1 MNQHRDP
8 VPMASKA
15 FVLCLSYMLGWFGM
29 AGIGRAQT
37 EQSPVE
43 EQRAIRW
50 SRHVETLLDVAVH
63 TDNDPKFLNWAEQ
76 YCDSLESLEEFTHL
90 AGEFRA
96 RIHRTLD
103 IVQDDLNHRVPT
115 LEFFRGIPGYMGFA
129 DDAADYA
136 VESAMSALLAKP
148 VEFQSFTQVQN
159 GALHAVVI
167 QNKVDR
173 DFWEVVLH
181 ALDVE
186 TNHTFHRVLGVPEG
200 GADSLIWAVQQSP
213 SQANVSALAATL
225 EVSRVALFDVEL
237 IDDVEGRL
245 KVVGMTFQVWDTES
259 GFGDVV
265 MSKGFCQDMT
275 TTPIFWNLI
284 DLLCWSFLLLTF
296 ISGLERLSWQN
307 IKRFRGIELLLVPL
321 VWFYWS
327 IRGVWRT
334 LLFLI
339 IPVVVSFLFI
349 TAVAAFVPDATTH
362 SQEIA
367 AKLWVMG
374 MAIGM
379 SLVPT
384 ILNFFILNRFRLD
397 GFHGVPSYRDLTNVS
412 LVGSYVP
419 FMVFHEM
426 IGAPLGAEFIVAL
439 VVAAWMAA
447 DLLAFNFHEFLT
459 NRKSLRV
466 RLTSA
471 LGLMVGVV
479 VVIVLTTDMLGEASL
494 RTSLELSLLGGL
506 ANLAFRPAMQWAHR
520 KDRSVRE
527 ATSTD
532 TKLESGQYVQSVF
545 PMLEDAIVQIESI
558 EFGAGYVAGPRGIG
572 KTRLTEEIQ
581 SRLEASG
588 WLVFYGDCDEV
599 QDEGH
604 LAFEPFVEAFGE
616 FLGIQE
622 VGDRT
627 AEMDALAQ
635 SAMSTVAEGGL
646 PVGMKGVDRDA
657 SRIIEEFAQLLVD
670 KLNKMD
676 KKVLV
681 VFDDVHWMNS
691 ETQQL
696 LEVFWNL
703 AAKLK
708 PRLKVLLTFRTDGDE
723 AGRRLLKD
731 QFDALTSYMEA
742 DDLLAERDFEVAN
755 FLKGLSDLRPDFTM
769 SKDSLTKLNDLFN
782 ERLRLDA
789 EDQDQVVTPLYI
801 IRTIFHFQSNQTL
814 QPGSDGWVLTR
825 SVALDDL
832 PNAEAIDAYYHGI
845 FKKHDG
851 KWMRVLESASIVG
864 RNFDATVL
872 AEVWG
877 LELLDVLDFLE
888 QLESEGILVDVR
900 EEDNVYRFKDKRAIA
915 AVRSYFPNAS
925 GDRNARQIVIE
936 YNKRLQ
942 KLGVKRS

>member
-1 MNQHRDP
+1 
-8 VPMASKA
+8 
-15 FVLCLSYMLGWFGM
+15 M

-37 EQSPVE
+37 DQPE
-43 EQRAIRW
+43 EQVSIRW
-50 SRHVETLLDVAVH
+50 IRHIETLLDVAVH
-63 TDNDPKFLNWAEQ
+63 TNNDPKFLNWAKQ
-76 YCDSLESLEEFTHL
+76 YCDSLETHDEFTHL
-90 AGEFRA
+90 AGEYRE

-115 LEFFRGIPGYMGFA
+115 LEFFRGIPEYMGFA

-136 VESAMSALLAKP
+136 LERAMSALLEKP
-148 VEFQSFTQVQN
+148 VEFQSLTQVQN

-167 QNKVDR
+167 QNKGDR

-186 TNHTFHRVLGVPEG
+186 TNHTFHRVLGIPG
-200 GADSLIWAVQQSP
+200 GSADSLIWAVQKSP
-213 SQANVSALAATL
+213 SQANVSALAAEL
-225 EVSRVALFDVEL
+225 EVSRMAMFDVEL
-237 IDDVEGRL
+237 IDDIEGRL
-245 KVVGMTFQVWDTES
+245 KVVGMTFQVWDAES
-259 GFGDVV
+259 GFSDLVV
-265 MSKGFCQDMT
+265 SKGFCQDMT
-275 TTPIFWNLI
+275 KTPIFWNLL

-296 ISGLERLSWQN
+296 ISGLERLNWQN
-307 IKRFRGIELLLVPL
+307 IKRFNWIELLFVPL
-321 VWFYWS
+321 AWFYWS
-327 IRGVWRT
+327 LRGVWRT

-339 IPVVVSFLFI
+339 IPVVASFLFI
-349 TAVAAFVPDATTH
+349 TGVAAFVPDATTH
-362 SQEIA
+362 SQEVS

-379 SLVPT
+379 SLLPT

-397 GFHGVPSYRDLTNVS
+397 GFHGVSSYRDFMNVS

-419 FMVFHEM
+419 FMYFHEM
-426 IGAPLGAEFIVAL
+426 IGAPLGVEFIVAL

-447 DLLAFNFHEFLT
+447 DLLAFNVNELLT
-459 NRKSLRV
+459 NHKSHRRV

-471 LGLMVGVV
+471 IGLMVGVV
-479 VVIVLTTDMLGEASL
+479 VVIVLNTDILGEASL

-520 KDRSVRE
+520 KDQSVRE
-527 ATSTD
+527 STSTD
-532 TKLESGQYVQSVF
+532 TKLESGQYVKSVF
-545 PMLEDAIVQIESI
+545 PMLDDAMLQMESS
-558 EFGAGYVAGPRGIG
+558 EFGASYVAGPRGIG
-572 KTRLTEEIQ
+572 KTRLIEEIQ

-588 WLVFYGDCDEV
+588 WSVFYGDCDEV

-622 VGDRT
+622 VGDRA

-635 SAMSTVAEGGL
+635 SAMSTLAEGGL

-657 SRIIEEFAQLLVD
+657 SQSIEEFAQLLVD
-670 KLNKMD
+670 RLSKLNRN
-676 KKVLV
+676 VLL

-696 LEVFWNL
+696 LKVFWNL
-703 AAKLK
+703 ATWDAKLK

-723 AGRRLLKD
+723 AGRRLRKH
-731 QFDALTSYMEA
+731 QFDALTSYMKAE
-742 DDLLAERDFEVAN
+742 DLLAERDFEIAN
-755 FLKGLSDLRPDFTM
+755 FLKGLSDLRSDFTM

-789 EDQDQVVTPLYI
+789 GDKNQVVTPLYI

-825 SVALDDL
+825 SLTLDDL

-845 FKKHDG
+845 FKRYDG